1 MRTRSGLYRVQEAEG
16 QAVQDVQKGPGRKKL
31 IYPEVQR
38 YRGHREDISGLED
51 VPDRLEIQRTIGQ

>member
-31 IYPEVQR
+31 IYPEGYR
-38 YRGHREDISGLED
+38 YRGHRDEVRGLED
-51 VPDRLEIQRTIGQ
+51 EARQVKKIQRTS